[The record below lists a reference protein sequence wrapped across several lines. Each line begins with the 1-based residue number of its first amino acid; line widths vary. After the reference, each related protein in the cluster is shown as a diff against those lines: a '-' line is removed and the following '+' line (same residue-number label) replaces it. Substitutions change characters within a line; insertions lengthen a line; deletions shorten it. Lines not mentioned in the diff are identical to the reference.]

1 MAANYTRSIEFV
13 VKDSAI
19 QRATKRLETS
29 LKKIEKSVN
38 EINQNLTAI
47 SKQGALIKV
56 AKEVDEIGK
65 SASRASLNI
74 GFLQRELNKLTSNRW
89 LNQGLVARGSAD
101 ILKTLGLGST
111 KAYALH
117 RAVADLSGLKT
128 ALDIAPVLISGA
140 KAFASWERAAA
151 ASIRKATINFKGF
164 AQYMR
169 SSGGI
174 GPFSLIPGAGNIFPG
189 GAKISRPETG
199 GGFSGMKDIQ
209 SWGEGA
215 LGGMYAPLTGTRWNP
230 LLGKSQTTFPNRD
243 KGLQELWKGLRAKDT
258 RKGWAYSSALSTYFS
273 AGGSTDTLGFPADE
287 AEYIKQLTENVKLQ
301 KQINLEIV
309 HRKRALEAV
318 LVTENKIEDTV
329 RKNVAASQKSRAASG
344 GGYREFDRLAAA
356 YGRGKYGYKKGAAVP
371 GAHGFGAGEYG
382 PQQPSMWD
390 TRYFGRRAGRVLG
403 NRRFRGATSSAMIGG
418 GFPLLFGQGGTSAV
432 GGGLGGAL
440 GGILGGGFGFGFS
453 LIGTAIGQAMQK
465 NDEFNQ
471 SLSVLNS
478 RLTRVGGSA
487 GVTAKEI
494 DKMAKNL
501 GVTKQQAM
509 SLLTSFSAFD
519 SKGVAAAFAGTF
531 DSLGGA
537 ESLAMARGDRVAM
550 ANAIWS
556 AREKIGY
563 EKTNELLQQN
573 RLVEAEAMQLA
584 LAVALREE
592 KTRESVAQAK
602 TVKNWERI
610 YALMLT
616 IQNFG
621 TSAGPMKHLFNMRGG
636 KQLQTGVV
644 DPQVWGDARGD
655 KVQKEADKGQNDWLA
670 KLKKGFELIL
680 KTQNEF
686 TKYTNQVTKLDNLYR
701 QMGQTIEN
709 GIVNALEGAIRGTR
723 TLGEVAASVL
733 NQISR
738 MILQYGVNS
747 FLGSLFPNSETWGK
761 IVGRRASGGPVTG
774 GNPYVVGEK
783 GPELFVPK
791 SSGNIVPNNSMGV
804 SMVVNVDAS
813 GSSAEGDDDKSR
825 QLGELIGAAVQ
836 AEIIRQQRPGGT
848 LY

>member
-29 LKKIEKSVN
+29 LGKIEKSVK
-38 EINQNLTAI
+38 EINQKLSAI
-47 SKQGALIKV
+47 SKQGVLVKIS
-56 AKEVDEIGK
+56 KEVDEIGK

-74 GFLQRELNKLTSNRW
+74 GFLQRELNKLTSNKW
-89 LNQGLVARGSAD
+89 LNQGIAARGSAD

-151 ASIRKATINFKGF
+151 ASIRKATTNFKGF

-174 GPFSLIPGAGNIFPG
+174 GPLSLIPGAGNIFPG
-189 GAKISRPETG
+189 GGKINRPETG

-209 SWGEGA
+209 SWGQGA
-215 LGGMYAPLTGTRWNP
+215 LGGMYAPQTGTTWNP

-243 KGLQELWKGLRAKDT
+243 KGLQEIWKGLRSKDT
-258 RKGWAYSSALSTYFS
+258 RKGWAYNSSLSSYFAS
-273 AGGSTDTLGFPADE
+273 GSSTDTLGFPAAE
-287 AEYIKQLTENVKLQ
+287 AEYIRQLKENVKLQ

-309 HRKRALEAV
+309 HRKRTLEAV
-318 LVTENKIEDTV
+318 LVTENKIENTV
-329 RKNVAASQKSRAASG
+329 RQNVAASQKARKASG
-344 GGYREFDRLAAA
+344 GGYAEFDRLAGA

-382 PQQPSMWD
+382 PQQSSMWD

-403 NRRFRGATSSAMIGG
+403 NKRFRGATSSAMIGG
-418 GFPLLFGQGGTSAV
+418 GFPLLFGQGGASAV
-432 GGGLGGAL
+432 GGGVGGAL
-440 GGILGGGFGFGFS
+440 GGVLGGGFGFGLS
-453 LIGTAIGQAMQK
+453 IVGTAIGQAMQK

-509 SLLTSFSAFD
+509 SLLTTFSAFD

-537 ESLAMARGDRVAM
+537 ESLAVARGDRLAM

-556 AREKIGY
+556 ARERIGY
-563 EKTNELLQQN
+563 EKANELLQQN
-573 RLVEAEAMQLA
+573 RLVEGEAMQLA

-592 KTRESVAQAK
+592 KTREAVAQAK
-602 TVKNWERI
+602 AVKNWEKI
-610 YALMLT
+610 HALMLT

-621 TSAGPMKHLFNMRGG
+621 TGAGPMKHLFNMMRGT
-636 KQLQTGVV
+636 KEQTGVV
-644 DPQVWGDARGD
+644 DPQEWGDQRGA
-655 KVQKEADKGQNDWLA
+655 KIQAEADKGKEDWLT
-670 KLKKGFELIL
+670 KLKEGFELIF
-680 KTQNEF
+680 KTQKEF
-686 TKYTNQVTKLDNLYR
+686 TKYTDQVTKLDNLYR

-709 GIVNALEGAIRGTR
+709 GIVNALEGAIKGTK
-723 TLGEVAASVL
+723 TLGDVATSVL
-733 NQISR
+733 THISK
-738 MILQYGVNS
+738 MLLQYGVNS
-747 FLGSLFPNSETWGK
+747 FLGSMFPNSKTWGK
-761 IVGRRASGGPVTG
+761 MFGRASGGPVTG
-774 GNPYVVGEK
+774 GDPYVVGEK
-783 GPELFVPK
+783 GPELFVPN
-791 SSGNIVPNNSMGV
+791 SSGNIVPNHAMGG

-813 GSSAEGDDDKSR
+813 GSSAEGDDDRSR

-836 AEIIRQQRPGGT
+836 SEIIRQQRPGGT